1 MVELSGGTWEKLR
14 KIFPAG
20 HHEEVARILK
30 NEVEIICRFSK
41 KWTSLVS
48 KDFVC
53 VVGFSGGRVL
63 KVEELREF
71 GTVGTLAPSS
81 FPYPRRRC
89 GCLNPPTPLS
99 EH

>member
-14 KIFPAG
+14 KIFPPE

-48 KDFVC
+48 KDFGC
-53 VVGFSGGRVL
+53 VVGFSRGRVL

-71 GTVGTLAPSS
+71 GTVGKLAPSS
-81 FPYPRRRC
+81 FRYLRRRC